1 MNSLKNH
8 CLISVPHMEDMFF
21 EKSVVYICEHNEDG
35 AMGLII
41 NKSFSQIELG
51 GLLQINNNLSIELKD
66 ADMKTFLGGPVLI
79 ENIIVL
85 HTNDIATENA
95 ISISN
100 NISISSDE
108 TILKKI
114 SNVNKSKY
122 KIFLGHSGWIGG
134 QLEKEIENG
143 DWLIQ
148 KPSTDLIFNMPK
160 ETIWEHATKSLGI
173 EINNI
178 SIISGSS

>member
-1 MNSLKNH
+1 MRTLKNH
-8 CLISVPHMEDMFF
+8 CLISVPHMTDSLF
-21 EKSVVYICEHNEDG
+21 EKSVIYICEHNDDG

-41 NKSFSQIELG
+41 NKSLNQKELD
-51 GLLQINNNLSIELKD
+51 GLFQINENLSIELK
-66 ADMKTFLGGPVLI
+66 ASKNKTFLGGPVLI

-85 HTNDIATENA
+85 HTNDIVTKNA
-95 ISISN
+95 VSISN
-100 NISISSDE
+100 KISISSDK

-122 KIFLGHSGWIGG
+122 KIFFGHSGWNKG
-134 QLEKEIENG
+134 QLEREIENG

-148 KPSTDLIFNMPK
+148 KSSIDLIFAMPK

-173 EINNI
+173 EINDI
-178 SIISGSS
+178 SSFGGSA

>member
-1 MNSLKNH
+1 MNTLKNH
-8 CLISVPHMEDMFF
+8 CLISVPHMTDTLF
-21 EKSVVYICEHNEDG
+21 EKSVIYICEHNDDG

-41 NKSFSQIELG
+41 NKSLSQKELG
-51 GLLQINNNLSIELKD
+51 NLLQINNNLSIDLKNPNK
-66 ADMKTFLGGPVLI
+66 KTFLGGPVLI

-85 HTNDIATENA
+85 HTNDMVTENA
-95 ISISN
+95 VPISN
-100 NISISSDE
+100 KISISSDK

-122 KIFLGHSGWIGG
+122 KIFFGHSGWSKG

-148 KPSTDLIFNMPK
+148 KSSIDLIFDIPK

-173 EINNI
+173 EIHDI
-178 SIISGSS
+178 SSISGST